1 MIMQTTVSH
10 HDITHTIHQLTKECQ
25 STITHGALSTRYSS
39 VLTARQTLTEGATYL
54 LTYLLKG
61 CEWSVASTA
70 FNTIHSANT
79 CFSSVSNNRELI
91 NNGNISPTKYQMLQ
105 KTRCAAPMANTISST
120 RCKFKTV
127 QVSQLDCS
135 HAGMKPLIQSH
146 IRLYNRVSSQYAV
159 LQAQH
164 YHKCDIAMT
173 TLPAAHWLQS
183 ILCLLPS
190 DTDLW
195 ITKGTHGL
203 LCIMWLARGQ
213 PCMSTVRPSCT
224 P

>member
-1 MIMQTTVSH
+1 MRKSDWYDYANDSFTPRHRTHHSSADKRMTIDSQHISYSRNIKHSLFECAYGKIDADWRRTV
-10 HDITHTIHQLTKECQ
+10 
-25 STITHGALSTRYSS
+25 
-39 VLTARQTLTEGATYL
+39 

-61 CEWSVASTA
+61 CDWSVASTA

-146 IRLYNRVSSQYAV
+146 IRLCKRVSSQYAV

-164 YHKCDIAMT
+164 YHNCDNAMT
-173 TLPAAHWLQS
+173 TLPAAHWL
-183 ILCLLPS
+183 
-190 DTDLW
+190 
-195 ITKGTHGL
+195 
-203 LCIMWLARGQ
+203 
-213 PCMSTVRPSCT
+213 
-224 P
+224 